1 MAIQGVTTLT
11 TQGQSS
17 VSIGSGAPAAI
28 DPAKASID
36 PSPKGSSSLSGRAV
50 MDWTQWIMIGGAIGG
65 FAGAAG
71 SAMIS
76 NTIGSA
82 AFGALGVI
90 SVIGFTIAQRAAE
103 AIQLQDS
110 INHLQ
115 QHQAV
120 LTAETKKMEAAE
132 KSINRENFELFQKIS
147 DLTEK
152 MKKLERDRE
161 DLAKAYD
168 NLQQASSGVNKT
180 NVAFGENLGK
190 FPRFLYDLKR
200 HVDSSQGHTQE
211 LKDLAS
217 MFSGHVDRL
226 NGFAEKSHDL
236 LDKAR
241 KVVDPFTKFTKDNVP
256 ESELVVLNQVTEISA
271 TIRELLAVEK
281 QEKQQVLLSCAEQC
295 DKMDTSVRSMDD
307 MREQLERISEGLSDK
322 TAKIHERYVEESQEH
337 TGLDDLIA
345 RLSEICEDLYRARNA
360 LQEKMTAFGL
370 DTQRVLAS
378 IGDATADADR
388 VLNAK
393 AMDLKA
399 LESDLDRREKALA
412 GREIIIQ
419 TQNNLFVNW
428 CAPIIDFFLSL
439 RVFGWVR

>member
-1 MAIQGVTTLT
+1 MAIQGGTTLT

-36 PSPKGSSSLSGRAV
+36 PSPKASSSLSGRAV

-76 NTIGSA
+76 NTIGSV

-120 LTAETKKMEAAE
+120 LIAETKKMEAAE
-132 KSINRENFELFQKIS
+132 KSIQHENERLVQKIF
-147 DLTEK
+147 DLTGK
-152 MKKLERDRE
+152 MKQLGEDRAHLAQSYVDLE
-161 DLAKAYD
+161 KASD
-168 NLQQASSGVNKT
+168 GVNKT
-180 NVAFGENLGK
+180 NAAFGKNLAK
-190 FPRFLYDLKR
+190 VPSLLD
-200 HVDSSQGHTQE
+200 E
-211 LKDLAS
+211 LKQHVRSSKGHIKECQEVAS
-217 MFSGHVDRL
+217 MFSGHVERL
-226 NGFAEKSHDL
+226 NGFAKQSDELVK
-236 LDKAR
+236 KAR
-241 KVVDPFTKFTKDNVP
+241 AVLDPFNEFKEDVP
-256 ESELVVLNQVTEISA
+256 QSQLVVLNQVTEISA

-295 DKMDTSVRSMDD
+295 DKMDTSVLSMDG
-307 MREQLERISEGLSDK
+307 MREQLERISEGLSDQIG
-322 TAKIHERYVEESQEH
+322 KIDHRSSEAVKEH
-337 TGLDDLIA
+337 TGLHSLIE
-345 RLSEICEDLYRARNA
+345 RLSYICQDLNRARTA
-360 LQEKMTAFGL
+360 LQEKMSAFGL
-370 DTQRVLAS
+370 DTQKVLAS
-378 IGDATADADR
+378 IGDAAADADR

-393 AMDLKA
+393 ARDLKE
-399 LESDLDRREKALA
+399 LESNLDRREKALA
-412 GREIIIQ
+412 GREIVIQ

-428 CAPIIDFFLSL
+428 CAPIVDFFLSL
-439 RVFGWVR
+439 RLFGWVR